1 MNITKPTLLIDE
13 RKCKANIDR
22 MVSKAKGRGLKL
34 RPHFKTHQS
43 LKVGEWFKEKGVEA
57 ITVSSLGMA
66 KYFAGAG
73 WNEITVAFPL
83 NILQAELINELAA
96 DVKLNLLVDNVE
108 AINAIKDRL
117 THPVSLFI
125 EIDTGAGRTGVRFDN
140 ASEIQEV
147 AKAIKSA
154 EKLSLKGVYTH
165 AGHSYKARSEE
176 DILNIFKLTKSRIA
190 SAKEYIADLSAD
202 LEICMGD
209 TPTCSVG
216 EDFSG
221 IDAISP
227 GNFVFYDV
235 MQVFIGSCQ
244 SADIAVA
251 MVCPVVSINKQTR
264 EVCIYGGAVQFSKDN
279 EEWND
284 KVIFGL
290 IVQQDSKGWGEP
302 VEGCYVKSLSQEHG
316 IVRLSP
322 KMFDEVKV
330 GDLLTILP
338 IHSCLTA
345 EAMGSYLTL
354 NGEFVDH
361 YAQKNRDWP
370 G

>member
-1 MNITKPTLLIDE
+1 MNITRPALLIDE

-22 MVSKAKGRGLKL
+22 MVSKAKSCGLKL

-43 LKVGEWFKEKGVEA
+43 VKVGEWFREKGVETV
-57 ITVSSLGMA
+57 TVSSLGMA
-66 KYFAGAG
+66 RYFAGAG

-83 NILQAELINELAA
+83 NILQTDLINELAA

-108 AINAIKDRL
+108 AIQAIQDKL
-117 THPVSLFI
+117 TYPVAIFI
-125 EIDTGAGRTGVRFDN
+125 EIDTGAGRTGVRFDDT
-140 ASEIQEV
+140 SEILEV
-147 AKAIKSA
+147 AKAVKST

-165 AGHSYKARSEE
+165 AGHSYKARSKEE
-176 DILNIFKLTKSRIA
+176 ILNTFELTKSRII
-190 SAKEYIADLSAD
+190 SAKEYIAELSAD

-227 GNFVFYDV
+227 GNFVFYDL
-235 MQVFIGSCQ
+235 MQVFIGSCRF
-244 SADIAVA
+244 ADIAVA
-251 MVCPVVSINKQTR
+251 MVCPVVSKNKQTR
-264 EVCIYGGAVQFSKDN
+264 EVCIYGGAVQFSKDS
-279 EEWND
+279 EEWDD

-290 IVQQDSKGWGEP
+290 IVQQDGHCWGEP
-302 VEGCYVKSLSQEHG
+302 VEDCYVKSLSQEHG
-316 IVRLSP
+316 IVKLSP
-322 KMFDEVKV
+322 KMFDEMEV

-345 EAMGSYLTL
+345 EAMGYYLTL
-354 NGEFVDH
+354 NEDFVDH